1 MRVVYQVLEYIL
13 DFSGIFM
20 IPLGDTVKG
29 FKRGPAK
36 DAMFALRE
44 EGEEM
49 AFS

>member
-13 DFSGIFM
+13 DFSGIM